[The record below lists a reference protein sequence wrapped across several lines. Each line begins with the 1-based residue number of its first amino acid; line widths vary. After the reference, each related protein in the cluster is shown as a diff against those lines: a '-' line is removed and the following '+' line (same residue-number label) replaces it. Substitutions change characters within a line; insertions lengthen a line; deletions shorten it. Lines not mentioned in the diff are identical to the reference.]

1 MSGRQGHPESQA
13 GVQGFPGDVLHA
25 QSSAVQSSGLTSS
38 TTRPSGCPSAPTSR
52 YTSGFPAEEDGS
64 LAPPPLQARAA
75 GRRSGKERGIGNRPR
90 RRGPQ
95 RRASIAAWIG
105 SGQETGD
112 ASGKDSHR
120 GHRRLN
126 GRVRG
131 GRAPLP
137 LLVGQA
143 WRPRPR
149 PAPSGFVRGRSL
161 PTPAGNA
168 VGLLGRRSVKSFEIH
183 RGQRPGPQTGP
194 RKRTPVPFCESPNR

>member
-13 GVQGFPGDVLHA
+13 QCQAGVQGFPGDVPHA

-64 LAPPPLQARAA
+64 LAPPALQARAA
-75 GRRSGKERGIGNRPR
+75 GRRSGQERETGNRPR

-95 RRASIAAWIG
+95 RRASIAARIG

-112 ASGKDSHR
+112 ASGKDARR

-126 GRVRG
+126 GSVRG

-168 VGLLGRRSVKSFEIH
+168 AGLVGRR
-183 RGQRPGPQTGP
+183 TGP
-194 RKRTPVPFCESPNR
+194 GTWGTDGTSRKQPGSML